1 MFRRYPDQSAGAIMP
16 QHRISALLALFVL
29 ITPFSDAFG
38 FDGSRGGFILG
49 FAGGYGQF
57 FAISQ
62 DAPDVNGQGV
72 LTELVLGHGVSDQW
86 LVHYSGR
93 QIWGSRKGILYTAV
107 FPSLA
112 VTHFSRPK
120 SPSIYQMGS
129 IGLAAAGDV
138 TIEGGGASVDG
149 PAGFLGI
156 GYETTRHIG
165 FELVGGVLTSAGN
178 GTYGTVGLTMKVLA
192 Y

>member
-1 MFRRYPDQSAGAIMP
+1 
-16 QHRISALLALFVL
+16 LVVL
-29 ITPFSDAFG
+29 IPPFSDAFG

-49 FAGGYGQF
+49 FGGGYGQF

-62 DAPDVNGQGV
+62 DAPDVSGQGV
-72 LTELVLGHGVSDQW
+72 LTELVLGHGVSEQW

-93 QIWGSRKGILYTAV
+93 QIWGSRKNILYTGV

-112 VTHFSRPK
+112 VTHFSRPT

-129 IGLAAAGDV
+129 LGLAAAGDLAV
-138 TIEGGGASVDG
+138 DGGRGIVAG
-149 PAGFLGI
+149 PAGFVGI
-156 GYETTRHIG
+156 GYETSRHLG
-165 FELVGGVLTSAGN
+165 FELVGGVLTGAGS

>member
-1 MFRRYPDQSAGAIMP
+1 MP
-16 QHRISALLALFVL
+16 RLRIPVLLALVVL
-29 ITPFSDAFG
+29 IAPLSDALG

-49 FAGGYGQF
+49 FGGGYGQL
-57 FAISQ
+57 ARITKQNWS
-62 DAPDVNGQGV
+62 DANGQGV
-72 LTELVLGHGVSDQW
+72 LTELVLGHGISDQW

-93 QIWGSRKGILYTAV
+93 QIWGSRKGIFYTAV

-129 IGLAAAGDV
+129 LGLAAAGDV
-138 TIEGGGASVDG
+138 TLEGGGGGAEG
-149 PAGFLGI
+149 PAGFVGI
-156 GYETTRHIG
+156 GYETTRHLG
-165 FELVGGVLTSAGN
+165 FELVGGVLTGAT
-178 GTYGTVGLTMKVLA
+178 GTYGTVGLTVKVLA

>member
-1 MFRRYPDQSAGAIMP
+1 MP
-16 QHRISALLALFVL
+16 RNRISVL
-29 ITPFSDAFG
+29 IALVVLMTPFSDALG
-38 FDGSRGGFILG
+38 FDGSRKGFILG
-49 FAGGYGQF
+49 FGGGYGET

-62 DAPDVNGQGV
+62 GALDLTGQNV

-93 QIWGSRKGILYTAV
+93 QVWGSDEAGLYTGV

-129 IGLAAAGDV
+129 LGLAGAGDF
-138 TIEGGGASVDG
+138 TFEGTRGKLSGLALFV
-149 PAGFLGI
+149 GI
-156 GYETTRHIG
+156 GYETSRHLG
-165 FELVGGVLTSAGN
+165 FEMFGGVLGSFNNA
-178 GTYGTVGLTMKVLA
+178 YGTIGLTMKLLA